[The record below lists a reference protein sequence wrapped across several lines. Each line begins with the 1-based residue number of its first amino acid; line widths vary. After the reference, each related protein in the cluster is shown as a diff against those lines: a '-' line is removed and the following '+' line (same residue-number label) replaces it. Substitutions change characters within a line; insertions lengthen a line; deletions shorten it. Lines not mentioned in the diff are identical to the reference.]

1 MKVSIV
7 IPALNEGKYIE
18 ATLFH
23 ARALKPYEIIVADS
37 HSDDNTVDIAKK
49 YGARVVYAR
58 RGAASFGRNAGA
70 KAAKGD
76 ILLFLDADSIVFP
89 NLLETVE
96 KDFRDKRVVGWTCL
110 IHAFTPD
117 WKQKVIYNASNDIC
131 EFLTV
136 VLKAPHAPGIVI
148 GVRKDVFERIGGFDE
163 TLKVMEDHDFAL
175 RVGRVGKF
183 KFAKDTCVHTST
195 RRMDAYGIP
204 GLIKKFSKIYLHYM
218 INKSSLQEN
227 MHRVDYEVIR

>member
-18 ATLFH
+18 PTLFH

-37 HSDDNTVDIAKK
+37 HSEDNTVELAKR

-89 NLLETVE
+89 NLLEVVQ
-96 KDFRDKRVVGWTCL
+96 KDFRERNTVGWTCL
-110 IHAFTPD
+110 IHAFTPS
-117 WKQKVIYNASNDIC
+117 WKQKMIYNASNNIC
-131 EFLTV
+131 EFLTKV
-136 VLKAPHAPGIVI
+136 VKAPHAPGIII
-148 GVRKDVFERIGGFDE
+148 GVRKSVFQEIGGFDE
-163 TLKVMEDHDFAL
+163 SLKVMEDHDFAM
-175 RVGRVGKF
+175 RVGRRGNF
-183 KFAKDTCVHTST
+183 KFSTETCVHTST
-195 RRMDAYGIP
+195 RRMTSYGIP
-204 GLIKKFSKIYLHYM
+204 GLIKRFSKIYLHYM
-218 INKSSLQEN
+218 INKRSLQEN
-227 MHRVDYEVIR
+227 MHMVEYEAIR